1 MLNSY
6 SLNNQM
12 DKHRIQHSSF
22 HSFHKKKQPITA
34 HALPRVFNGFTK
46 SRRLSV
52 LQNKDLGLEDLLAQ
66 VR

>member
-1 MLNSY
+1 
-6 SLNNQM
+6 M

-22 HSFHKKKQPITA
+22 RSFHKKKQPITA